1 MLSSSLFR
9 NAPKDP
15 GLQYV
20 LAKFFCYLVQA
31 EAEGDETDSKKPA
44 VIKYGLNH
52 ITYLVE
58 QGKAALVCIAHD
70 VDPIELVMWLPALC
84 RKMGV
89 PYCIVKGKSRLGQ
102 LVHQKTATAL
112 ALTHVNKEDQG
123 ALSKIVEKVKE
134 SFNENTS
141 LAKTWGGNIMGAKS
155 QAKTRARER
164 VLARELAQRMSAQ
177 S

>member
-1 MLSSSLFR
+1 M
-9 NAPKDP
+9 
-15 GLQYV
+15 
-20 LAKFFCYLVQA
+20 
-31 EAEGDETDSKKPA
+31 
-44 VIKYGLNH
+44 NH

-58 QGKAALVCIAHD
+58 QGKAALVVIAHD
-70 VDPIELVMWLPALC
+70 VDPVELVMWLPALC

-134 SFNENTS
+134 SFNENAS
-141 LAKTWGGNIMGAKS
+141 LSKTWGGNIMGAKS